1 MAEIEING
9 VKLSLDLDDLN
20 VAEKVKTSI
29 EAVKDKA
36 AAAQKGGVTDYVEA
50 GRKVCAYVEEC
61 FDSIFGDGTAK
72 KLFGGRAKFSEHIDA
87 FAQLAEA
94 TVGQLKELNSHVTAL
109 SAKYSPSRAARRR
122 SNMKVVK

>member
-1 MAEIEING
+1 MANIKINN
-9 VKLSLDLDDLN
+9 VDLELDLNDLN
-20 VAEKVKTSI
+20 VAEKVKTSV

-36 AAAQKGGVTDYVEA
+36 AAAQKDGVTDYVEA

-61 FDSIFGDGTAK
+61 FDEIFGEGTGK

-87 FAQLAEA
+87 FAQLGEA

-109 SAKYSPSRAARRR
+109 SAKYSPNRAARRR

>member
-1 MAEIEING
+1 MANIKINN
-9 VKLSLDLDDLN
+9 VDLELDLNDLN
-20 VAEKVKTSI
+20 VAEKVKTSV
-29 EAVKDKA
+29 ESVKDKA
-36 AAAQKGGVTDYVEA
+36 AAAQKDGVTDYVEA

-61 FDSIFGDGTAK
+61 FDEIFGEGTGK

-87 FAQLAEA
+87 FAQLGEA
-94 TVGQLKELNSHVTAL
+94 TVGQQKELNSHVTAL

>member
-1 MAEIEING
+1 MAEIEIGG

-29 EAVKDKA
+29 AAVKDKA
-36 AAAQKGGVTDYVEA
+36 AAAQKNGVTDYVES
-50 GRKVCAYVEEC
+50 GRKVCGYVEEC
-61 FDSIFGDGTAK
+61 FDSIFGTGTGK

-94 TVGQLKELNSHVTAL
+94 TVGQLKGLNDHFSSL
-109 SAKYSPSRAARRR
+109 SAKYSPNRAARRR